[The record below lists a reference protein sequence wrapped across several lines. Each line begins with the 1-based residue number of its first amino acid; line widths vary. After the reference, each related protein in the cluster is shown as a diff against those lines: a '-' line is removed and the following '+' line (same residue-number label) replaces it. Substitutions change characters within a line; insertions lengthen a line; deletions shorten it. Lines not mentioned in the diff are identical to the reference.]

1 MKVLRRVVRLLVLI
15 VLLAVGISMLAV
27 ALSPERWRDIQV
39 MGDGAR
45 EMWSSVGGGLLLAG
59 IIFAL
64 SEYRTRKRERFL
76 AFDNDGGTV
85 SISTEAMADYITK
98 LTTEFPSV
106 VRMRPNVRPTRGG
119 VDLLIDVRIKAGSQ
133 VHEVC
138 ELLQQRV
145 RERVVEGLGISEV
158 RRVEVSVKDIVSEHK
173 PV

>member
-15 VLLAVGISMLAV
+15 VLLAAGIGILAV
-27 ALSPERWRDIQV
+27 ALSPQRWNDVQA
-39 MGDGAR
+39 MGR
-45 EMWSSVGGGLLLAG
+45 EVWVSVGGGLVLVG
-59 IIFAL
+59 VIFAL
-64 SEYRTRKRERFL
+64 SEYRTRRRERFL

-98 LTTEFPSV
+98 LIAEFPSV
-106 VRMRPNVRPTRGG
+106 VRMRPHVRPRRGG
-119 VDLLIDVRIKAGSQ
+119 VDLLVDVRVKAGSQ

-158 RRVEVSVKDIVSEHK
+158 RRVEVNVRDIVSEHK